1 VSHHIEP
8 VEPGGDIAMPLIP
21 LGATSRRLSGA
32 VLALGVTAA
41 LAATLSSGRLAARAE
56 GAAQVLPPPAVDVP
70 ATDAPQTAVLAGGC
84 FWGVQGVFEHVR
96 GVKKVLAGYAGGAAA
111 TASYETVSEGDTG
124 HAESVQVVY
133 DPKQISYGR
142 ILQIFFSVALDPTEV
157 NRQGPDEGTQ
167 YRSEVF
173 ATDPT
178 QHRAAAAYIAQ
189 LDQSRAF
196 SRPIATRVDPLP
208 GFYPAEAY
216 HQDYL
221 ERHPD
226 QPYIAYND
234 IPKVENLKRL
244 FPEMYLDTP
253 VLAMPAP

>member
-1 VSHHIEP
+1 MPSH
-8 VEPGGDIAMPLIP
+8 PGFTAPSRHSPAAPAILALAMVL
-21 LGATSRRLSGA
+21 AA
-32 VLALGVTAA
+32 VLAVGLP
-41 LAATLSSGRLAARAE
+41 AARAD
-56 GAAQVLPPPAVDVP
+56 GGDRRLPMPAIDVP
-70 ATDAPQTAVLAGGC
+70 AGDAPQTAVLSGGC

-96 GVKKVLAGYAGGAAA
+96 GVSKVLAGYAGGNEA
-111 TASYETVSEGDTG
+111 TANYETVSGGDTG
-124 HAESVQVVY
+124 HAESVQVVF

-173 ATDPT
+173 AANAE
-178 QHRAAAAYIAQ
+178 QRGAAAAYIGQ
-189 LDQSRAF
+189 LNQSRVF
-196 SRPIATRVDPLP
+196 GRPIATRVDPLS

-226 QPYIAYND
+226 QPYIAFND

-244 FPEMYLDTP
+244 FPEVYLDKP
-253 VLAMPAP
+253 VLALHTPDASATQQE

>member
-1 VSHHIEP
+1 MTTQP
-8 VEPGGDIAMPLIP
+8 KFPGRARGM
-21 LGATSRRLSGA
+21 SGA
-32 VLALGVTAA
+32 VMA
-41 LAATLSSGRLAARAE
+41 LAVAVAVAGAWAFGRLPARAD
-56 GAAQVLPPPAVDVP
+56 AADAVLPAPALDVP
-70 ATDAPQTAVLAGGC
+70 ASDAPQTAVLAGGC

-96 GVKKVLAGYAGGAAA
+96 GVKKVLAGYAGGKAE
-111 TASYETVSEGDTG
+111 TAHYETVSDGDTG
-124 HAESVQVVY
+124 HAESVRIEF

-157 NRQGPDEGTQ
+157 NRQGPDRGTQ

-173 ATDPT
+173 AADAA
-178 QHRAAAAYIAQ
+178 QRQAAAAYIAQ
-189 LDQSRAF
+189 LDQLRVF
-196 SRPIATRVDPLP
+196 GRPIATRVDPLA

-234 IPKVENLKRL
+234 MPKVASLKRL
-244 FPEMYLDTP
+244 FPDVYLDKP
-253 VLAMPAP
+253 VLALPGS

>member
-1 VSHHIEP
+1 
-8 VEPGGDIAMPLIP
+8 MPTRPP
-21 LGATSRRLSGA
+21 LSDRLRRLSSTTMALVVA
-32 VLALGVTAA
+32 VA
-41 LAATLSSGRLAARAE
+41 LATALWLGRLPARAD
-56 GAAQVLPPPAVDVP
+56 GAGQVLPAPAVDVP
-70 ATDAPQTAVLAGGC
+70 AGGGLQTAVLSGGC

-96 GVKKVLAGYAGGAAA
+96 GVRKVLAGYAGGAAA
-111 TASYETVSEGDTG
+111 TAQYETVSGGDTG
-124 HAESVQVVY
+124 HAESVQVQF
-133 DPKQISYGR
+133 DSTQISYGR

-173 ATDPT
+173 AADPA

-189 LDQSRAF
+189 LDQSRVFA
-196 SRPIATRVDPLP
+196 RPIATRVDPLN

-234 IPKVENLKRL
+234 IPKVESLKRL
-244 FPEMYLDTP
+244 FPDSFQDKP
-253 VLAMPAP
+253 VLALPAP